1 MPLLRPEAPAKKK
14 AAIHAEVKRSKFAA
28 WQHGRTWLSRP
39 MTRLTLQ
46 QGDGSHCL
54 ARRRRPDA
62 GADEEDVK
70 PRPPQ
75 HAAPAPPVKPKPPP
89 HPQTAPFRATLP
101 RHGRSRLHRG
111 ASSPRHG
118 RSRETQITLARH
130 TSAPVKPQPPPHPQ
144 TAPFQA
150 TLPRQG
156 RAHETQTT
164 PACRTSAP
172 SETQTTLACSTSAP
186 SETPTTPASTNCP
199 ISSHT
204 AETGAGPVT
213 PRRKQPQARAA
224 P

>member
-14 AAIHAEVKRSKFAA
+14 AAIHVEVKRSKFAA
-28 WQHGRTWLSRP
+28 WQHVRTWLSRP

-54 ARRRRPDA
+54 ARHRWPDA

-70 PRPPQ
+70 PR
-75 HAAPAPPVKPKPPP
+75 PPP

-101 RHGRSRLHRG
+101 RHGRSQLHHD
-111 ASSPRHG
+111 ANSPRHG
-118 RSRETQITLARH
+118 RSRLHRGV
-130 TSAPVKPQPPPHPQ
+130 SS
-144 TAPFQA
+144 
-150 TLPRQG
+150 PRQGRSQLHHDASDLTQG

-172 SETQTTLACSTSAP
+172 SETQTT
-186 SETPTTPASTNCP
+186 PASINCP

-204 AETGAGPVT
+204 AEARAGPVT
-213 PRRKQPQARAA
+213 PRRERPDTGAA

>member
-14 AAIHAEVKRSKFAA
+14 AAIHVEVKRSKFAA
-28 WQHGRTWLSRP
+28 WQHVRTWLSRP

-54 ARRRRPDA
+54 ARHRRPDA

-70 PRPPQ
+70 PRPPW
-75 HAAPAPPVKPKPPP
+75 HAAPASPVKPRPPP

-111 ASSPRHG
+111 ASDL
-118 RSRETQITLARH
+118 T
-130 TSAPVKPQPPPHPQ
+130 
-144 TAPFQA
+144 
-150 TLPRQG
+150 QG
-156 RAHETQTT
+156 RPRETQTT

-172 SETQTTLACSTSAP
+172 GETQTTLACRTSAP

-204 AETGAGPVT
+204 TEARAVPVT
-213 PRRKQPQARAA
+213 PRRERPDTGAA

>member
-28 WQHGRTWLSRP
+28 WQHVRTWLSRP

-54 ARRRRPDA
+54 ARHRRPDA

-75 HAAPAPPVKPKPPP
+75 HAAPAPPVKPQPPP

-111 ASSPRHG
+111 ASSPRQG
-118 RSRETQITLARH
+118 RSRLHRQARAKRRGSPKARAD
-130 TSAPVKPQPPPHPQ
+130 TRNPPPHP
-144 TAPFQA
+144 PHRSGP
-150 TLPRQG
+150 PRDQW
-156 RAHETQTT
+156 AV
-164 PACRTSAP
+164 SA
-172 SETQTTLACSTSAP
+172 SA
-186 SETPTTPASTNCP
+186 
-199 ISSHT
+199 
-204 AETGAGPVT
+204 
-213 PRRKQPQARAA
+213 
-224 P
+224 

>member
-14 AAIHAEVKRSKFAA
+14 AAIHVEVKRSKFAA
-28 WQHGRTWLSRP
+28 WQHVRTWLSRP

-54 ARRRRPDA
+54 ARHRRPDA

-70 PRPPQ
+70 PRPPW
-75 HAAPAPPVKPKPPP
+75 HAAPASPVKPRPPP

-111 ASSPRHG
+111 ASDL
-118 RSRETQITLARH
+118 T
-130 TSAPVKPQPPPHPQ
+130 
-144 TAPFQA
+144 
-150 TLPRQG
+150 QG
-156 RAHETQTT
+156 RPRETQTT
-164 PACRTSAP
+164 LACRTSAP
-172 SETQTTLACSTSAP
+172 SETQ
-186 SETPTTPASTNCP
+186 TTPASTNCP

-204 AETGAGPVT
+204 AETGAAPVTPRRQQPQAGAGPVT
-213 PRRKQPQARAA
+213 PRRKRPDTGAA

>member
-101 RHGRSRLHRG
+101 RQGRPQLHRD
-111 ASSPRHG
+111 ANSPRHG
-118 RSRETQITLARH
+118 RSRLHHGASDLTQGRPRETQ
-130 TSAPVKPQPPPHPQ
+130 
-144 TAPFQA
+144 
-150 TLPRQG
+150 
-156 RAHETQTT
+156 
-164 PACRTSAP
+164 
-172 SETQTTLACSTSAP
+172 
-186 SETPTTPASTNCP
+186 TTPASTNCP
-199 ISSHT
+199 ISNHT
-204 AETGAGPVT
+204 TETRAVPVT
-213 PRRKQPQARAA
+213 PRRQQPQARAVPVTPRRERPDTGA
-224 P
+224 VP

>member
-14 AAIHAEVKRSKFAA
+14 AAIHVEVKRSKFAA
-28 WQHGRTWLSRP
+28 WQHVRTWLSRP

-54 ARRRRPDA
+54 ARHRRPDA

-101 RHGRSRLHRG
+101 RQGRARLHRG
-111 ASSPRHG
+111 ASSPRYG

-156 RAHETQTT
+156 RPRLHRDANSPRQGRSRLHHGASDLTQGRTRETQ
-164 PACRTSAP
+164 
-172 SETQTTLACSTSAP
+172 
-186 SETPTTPASTNCP
+186 TTPASTNCP

-204 AETGAGPVT
+204 AETGAAPVT
-213 PRRKQPQARAA
+213 PRRKRPDTGAG